1 MNEEDNETMNVLE
14 KLAKMQAQ
22 NEIFIVKTKDG
33 NEIYGND
40 YISYFEHPETNKEIV
55 YILLDEN
62 LVARIYIKTIQ
73 DVVEWD
79 TDTQRVDKNE

>member
-40 YISYFEHPETNKEIV
+40 YISYLEYPEKDKETV
-55 YILLDEN
+55 NILLDEN
-62 LVARIYIKTIQ
+62 LVATIYIKTIK

-79 TDTQRVDKNE
+79 TQEVDKNE

>member
-1 MNEEDNETMNVLE
+1 MNEKDNETMNVLE

-40 YISYFEHPETNKEIV
+40 YISYLEYPEKDKETV
-55 YILLDEN
+55 NILLDEN
-62 LVARIYIKTIQ
+62 LVATIYIKTIK

-79 TDTQRVDKNE
+79 TQEVDKNE